1 MALLEEQPPRDPAT
15 REKLGAAD
23 RRAAILAGAGACLTL
38 AAIVG
43 LPGPDPWFMG
53 LAPALGLLGCGA
65 ALLGMFMERFRGG
78 WARLLLSVIAAALA
92 IAGLAYLRNASAA
105 RAIVAYLAPA
115 ALLFAAAGVL
125 HAPRIRARAT

>member
-1 MALLEEQPPRDPAT
+1 MALLEGETPRNPAV
-15 REKLGAAD
+15 REELSGAD
-23 RRAAILAGAGACLTL
+23 RRAAIVAGAGACLTL

-43 LPGPDPWFMG
+43 LPGPDAWFMG

-78 WARLLLSVIAAALA
+78 WARLLLSAVAAALA
-92 IAGLAYLRNASAA
+92 ISGLAYLRSASAT
-105 RAIVAYLAPA
+105 RVILAYLVPA
-115 ALLFAAAGVL
+115 VLLFSAAGVL